1 MIRVKRGFMPIPKNL
16 YCILVVDDDPS
27 FCMIM
32 REILRADGYD
42 VRLAYSV
49 HQALSMLQQITPDL
63 ILSDVMMP
71 EVDGLTLI
79 RNLRTDPFLS
89 AIPAIVV
96 SAKAMPE
103 ERKAAR
109 NAGANAFISKPFQ
122 LQDLREVISAFLPCP
137 VG

>member
-1 MIRVKRGFMPIPKNL
+1 MTLPKKL
-16 YCILVVDDDPS
+16 YCILVVDDDPT

-32 REILRADGYD
+32 REILHTDGYD
-42 VRLAYSV
+42 VRLAYTVSE
-49 HQALSMLQQITPDL
+49 ALSMLRETKPDL

-71 EVDGLTLI
+71 DVDGLTLI

-89 AIPAIVV
+89 EIPAIVV

-103 ERKAAR
+103 ERKAAQS
-109 NAGANAFISKPFQ
+109 AGANAFIPKPFQ
-122 LQDLREVISAFLPCP
+122 LQDLREAISAFLPCP

>member
-1 MIRVKRGFMPIPKNL
+1 MPTPKNL

-32 REILRADGYD
+32 REVLCADGYD
-42 VRLAYSV
+42 VRLAYNV
-49 HQALSMLQQITPDL
+49 PQALSMLQEAKPDL

-71 EVDGLTLI
+71 DIDGLTLI

-89 AIPAIVV
+89 EIPTIVV

-103 ERKAAR
+103 ERKAAQS
-109 NAGANAFISKPFQ
+109 AGANAFIPKPFQ
-122 LQDLREVISAFLPCP
+122 LQDLRETIMAFLPCQ

>member
-1 MIRVKRGFMPIPKNL
+1 MPMPKNL

-42 VRLAYSV
+42 VRLAYDAR
-49 HQALSMLQQITPDL
+49 QALSMLQEIKPDL

-71 EVDGLTLI
+71 EIDGLTLI
-79 RNLRTDPFLS
+79 RNLRTDPSLS
-89 AIPAIVV
+89 GIPTIVV

-103 ERKAAR
+103 ERMAAR
-109 NAGANAFISKPFQ
+109 DAGANAFILKPFQ
-122 LQDLREVISAFLPCP
+122 IQDLREVISAFLPCP
-137 VG
+137 VV